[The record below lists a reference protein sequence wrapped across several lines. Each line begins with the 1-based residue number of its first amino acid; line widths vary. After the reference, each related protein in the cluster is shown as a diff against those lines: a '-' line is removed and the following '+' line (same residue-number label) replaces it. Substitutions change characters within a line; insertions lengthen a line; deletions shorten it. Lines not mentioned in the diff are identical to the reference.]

1 MLSIFSKPKGQHT
14 KRGINRIPRLSH
26 RQSGWLACILMALL
40 GGLLRFVR
48 LGSPR
53 AIVFDE
59 TYYVK
64 DAWTMLMTGEP
75 RNWPKTAGPLDL
87 PIDQI
92 FAQGHTSGWL
102 PQAEYVVHPP
112 VGKWCIA
119 LGLKLFGGAGNPF
132 AWRAATALAG
142 TIAIL
147 LLCRV
152 ALRLFHNLPI
162 ALTAGFL
169 MAIDGLGIVMS
180 RTGLLDNFVMV
191 FVLGA
196 WLCLMGHR
204 DWARAR
210 LRQSWAKDQAD
221 FRLHYRVKVIQSQ
234 GHQGQES
241 RVELPVA
248 TTGPFIAW
256 SWWRTG
262 AALLLGLAT
271 GTKWSGAYFFA
282 VFALI
287 SVLWDGWE
295 RHQAGYGSWLQSA
308 VFRDGLPA
316 ALLMIPVWAGTYLAS
331 WTGWFLHGDSFM
343 HNWAAQHPG
352 QGLTWLPEG
361 LRSLAEY
368 HRQMWH
374 FHTTLHTRHPYM
386 ANPLTWPLQIR
397 PTSFYWQKITGFP
410 GLCGLAKD
418 SPCVAAVTS
427 LGNPLTWWLGSICMV
442 LAIVIAVVVKHGD
455 WRIWGVLAGMLAGWL
470 PWIQYMNRTTFTFY
484 SIVILPWMILAICY
498 VANWLRQ
505 NSDSVLYR
513 QTMIMGLTLLGLT
526 SVFFY
531 PLWTA
536 MPIPYDFWR
545 MHMWLSSWI

>member
-1 MLSIFSKPKGQHT
+1 MTSSVGLSLQHRSSRHGRHAAPRSGRPVMMSIVSTSEGRHT
-14 KRGINRIPRLSH
+14 KKRVGWTSRLSY
-26 RQSGWLACILMALL
+26 RQKSWIACILMALL
-40 GGLLRFVR
+40 GGLLRLVR

-75 RNWPKTAGPLDL
+75 RDWPKKAGPLNL
-87 PIDQI
+87 PIDQV

-147 LLCRV
+147 LLGRV

-180 RTGLLDNFVMV
+180 RTGLLDNFVMI
-191 FVLGA
+191 FALGA

-204 DWARAR
+204 DWARAK
-210 LRQSWAKDQAD
+210 LRQSWARDQAD
-221 FRLHYRVKVIQSQ
+221 FRLHYRVRVVQSPGRQ
-234 GHQGQES
+234 GRKN

-287 SVLWDGWE
+287 SVL
-295 RHQAGYGSWLQSA
+295 
-308 VFRDGLPA
+308 
-316 ALLMIPVWAGTYLAS
+316 
-331 WTGWFLHGDSFM
+331 
-343 HNWAAQHPG
+343 
-352 QGLTWLPEG
+352 
-361 LRSLAEY
+361 
-368 HRQMWH
+368 
-374 FHTTLHTRHPYM
+374 
-386 ANPLTWPLQIR
+386 
-397 PTSFYWQKITGFP
+397 
-410 GLCGLAKD
+410 
-418 SPCVAAVTS
+418 
-427 LGNPLTWWLGSICMV
+427 
-442 LAIVIAVVVKHGD
+442 
-455 WRIWGVLAGMLAGWL
+455 
-470 PWIQYMNRTTFTFY
+470 
-484 SIVILPWMILAICY
+484 
-498 VANWLRQ
+498 
-505 NSDSVLYR
+505 
-513 QTMIMGLTLLGLT
+513 
-526 SVFFY
+526 
-531 PLWTA
+531 
-536 MPIPYDFWR
+536 
-545 MHMWLSSWI
+545 